1 MKETG
6 LTGKRRSTTIAA
18 TPDDG
23 NSQRKRRRRH
33 RGIHKLCYRLP
44 GILEMITKM
53 VQIRVTQF
61 SKKQRKRNAYV
72 RT

>member
-23 NSQRKRRRRH
+23 NSQRKRRRRTKKYKTACVQEVQLGDLVYQH
-33 RGIHKLCYRLP
+33 RPSKNDKL
-44 GILEMITKM
+44 
-53 VQIRVTQF
+53 VV
-61 SKKQRKRNAYV
+61 NN
-72 RT
+72 

>member
-23 NSQRKRRRRH
+23 NSQRKRRRVLLTYVN
-33 RGIHKLCYRLP
+33 GSKPFTEVGCY
-44 GILEMITKM
+44 
-53 VQIRVTQF
+53 
-61 SKKQRKRNAYV
+61 
-72 RT
+72 

>member
-23 NSQRKRRRRH
+23 NSQRKRRSMIEVKYIIKLIRPICH
-33 RGIHKLCYRLP
+33 RKLPYL
-44 GILEMITKM
+44 
-53 VQIRVTQF
+53 
-61 SKKQRKRNAYV
+61 
-72 RT
+72 